1 MLLAHEPPKRD
12 PVRYRKILCP
22 VDFSESS
29 RAALDTAVALARS
42 QDGPLTLLH
51 IYNLP
56 MNLPDGYFD
65 PEIFQIIGTAT
76 DKLLAEWKLLAEAS
90 GAAHVDTASM
100 PGTAWNGVVA
110 TARQGRY
117 ALIVLGTHGRTGL
130 NMSCSARSR
139 SAWSSMRRAGA
150 GGPADDMVS
159 GPEVP
164 SSLLNTVPES
174 KIRRRWRRRAR
185 TDRGG

>member
-1 MLLAHEPPKRD
+1 MSDPKVATSPEPPKRD

-42 QDGPLTLLH
+42 QDAPLTLLH
-51 IYNLP
+51 VYNVP

-76 DKLLAEWKLLAEAS
+76 DKLLAEWKLLAEAG

-100 PGTAWNGVVA
+100 PGTAWDGVVA
-110 TARQGRY
+110 TARQGRFD
-117 ALIVLGTHGRTGL
+117 LIVLGTHGRTGL
-130 NMSCSARSR
+130 KH
-139 SAWSSMRRAGA
+139 
-150 GGPADDMVS
+150 V
-159 GPEVP
+159 
-164 SSLLNTVPES
+164 LLGSVAERVVQHAPCTVLVVRPTT
-174 KIRRRWRRRAR
+174 W
-185 TDRGG
+185 